1 MPPCPETRSGKKHS
15 LLTEPL
21 AAQVYPRQWEVMLRL
36 QATSAGHT
44 WDSAAPT
51 LVLLIQPGV
60 SSVHSNSGG
69 FTSSLA
75 LPAKSFQTF
84 HPLWVSLKLYL
95 KPQSRL
101 VNPRTQMPAPKILR
115 WIQWP
120 DRTWELMFIVN
131 NFMDPLGYPNFNT
144 SQLSTL
150 TRHFIQGKLRL
161 RKGERTCDQRQG
173 SELACWALSPFWKK
187 LVSET

>member
-1 MPPCPETRSGKKHS
+1 MGPLSCLTASREGNRALLISKDMRAHAHTHARQRDNDDGTLHGPPGGCGRAGRYLTSLRLPPCPETRSGKKPS

-60 SSVHSNSGG
+60 CSVHSNSGG
-69 FTSSLA
+69 FTGSSA

-84 HPLWVSLKLYL
+84 HPLWVSLKSYL

-101 VNPRTQMPAPKILR
+101 VNPRTQMPAPKSSDVFSG
-115 WIQWP
+115 QTEP
-120 DRTWELMFIVN
+120 GN
-131 NFMDPLGYPNFNT
+131 
-144 SQLSTL
+144 LSL
-150 TRHFIQGKLRL
+150 
-161 RKGERTCDQRQG
+161 
-173 SELACWALSPFWKK
+173 
-187 LVSET
+187 